1 MENTK
6 VKQKQSIN
14 NPQNQNNQITQIN
27 QPKQNKQTIQN
38 KQPIQNNQNKQKNV
52 IQLNK
57 KLSQK
62 IKKKDNNS
70 NCQSKQKIKVNNV
83 DTQSGNG
90 KVMFNLKNNY
100 TEKFY
105 CPQMAI
111 AKITKPQNINL
122 ELIPD
127 LPEIPLDT
135 LFGNQ

>member
-1 MENTK
+1 MENIK

-14 NPQNQNNQITQIN
+14 NSQNQTNQLN
-27 QPKQNKQTIQN
+27 QPTQNKQSNQT
-38 KQPIQNNQNKQKNV
+38 KQPIQNKQKNV
-52 IQLNK
+52 SQLNK

-70 NCQSKQKIKVNNV
+70 NCQSKQKIKVNNGDV
-83 DTQSGNG
+83 QSSNG
-90 KVMFNLKNNY
+90 KVIFNLKNNY

-122 ELIPD
+122 ESIPD

>member
-1 MENTK
+1 MENNK
-6 VKQKQSIN
+6 VKQKQSVN
-14 NPQNQNNQITQIN
+14 NPQNQI
-27 QPKQNKQTIQN
+27 
-38 KQPIQNNQNKQKNV
+38 IQNNQNNQNNQLKQNKQKNV
-52 IQLNK
+52 FQLNK

-62 IKKKDNNS
+62 KIKKDNKLNF
-70 NCQSKQKIKVNNV
+70 QSKQKIKINN
-83 DTQSGNG
+83 DQSN

-111 AKITKPQNINL
+111 SKITKSQNINL
-122 ELIPD
+122 ESIPD

>member
-1 MENTK
+1 MENNK
-6 VKQKQSIN
+6 VRQKQPIN
-14 NPQNQNNQITQIN
+14 NPQNNQSNQINQINQPNKNKQSIQIN
-27 QPKQNKQTIQN
+27 QPKQNKQ
-38 KQPIQNNQNKQKNV
+38 KNAG
-52 IQLNK
+52 QLNK

-70 NCQSKQKIKVNNV
+70 NCQSKQKLKVNNGNV
-83 DTQSGNG
+83 QSGNG
-90 KVMFNLKNNY
+90 KVIFNLKNNY

-111 AKITKPQNINL
+111 AKITKPQDINL
-122 ELIPD
+122 ESIPD

>member
-1 MENTK
+1 MENIK

-14 NPQNQNNQITQIN
+14 NSQNQTNQVN
-27 QPKQNKQTIQN
+27 QPTQNKQSNQT
-38 KQPIQNNQNKQKNV
+38 KQPIQNKQKNV
-52 IQLNK
+52 SQLNK

-70 NCQSKQKIKVNNV
+70 NCQSKQKIKVNNENI
-83 DTQSGNG
+83 QSNNG
-90 KVMFNLKNNY
+90 KVIFNLKNNY

-122 ELIPD
+122 ESIPD

>member
-14 NPQNQNNQITQIN
+14 NPQNQINQIN
-27 QPKQNKQTIQN
+27 QINQKTQNKQSNQA
-38 KQPIQNNQNKQKNV
+38 KQPIQNKQKNV
-52 IQLNK
+52 SPLNK

-70 NCQSKQKIKVNNV
+70 NCQSKQKIKVNNGNI
-83 DTQSGNG
+83 QSNNG
-90 KVMFNLKNNY
+90 KVIFNLKNNY

-122 ELIPD
+122 ESIPD

>member
-14 NPQNQNNQITQIN
+14 NPNNPNNPNNKLNQIN
-27 QPKQNKQTIQN
+27 QPKQNKQ
-38 KQPIQNNQNKQKNV
+38 PIQNKQKNV
-52 IQLNK
+52 TQLNK

-62 IKKKDNNS
+62 IKKKDNNL
-70 NCQSKQKIKVNNV
+70 NCQSKQKIKVNNNNV
-83 DTQSGNG
+83 QSGNG

-111 AKITKPQNINL
+111 AKITKPQNINF
-122 ELIPD
+122 ESIPD

>member
-14 NPQNQNNQITQIN
+14 NPQNNQINSINQNNQINPINQNNQIN
-27 QPKQNKQTIQN
+27 QPKQNKQ
-38 KQPIQNNQNKQKNV
+38 KN
-52 IQLNK
+52 IFQLNK

-62 IKKKDNNS
+62 KIKKDNKINF
-70 NCQSKQKIKVNNV
+70 QSKQKIKINNE
-83 DTQSGNG
+83 QAS
-90 KVMFNLKNNY
+90 KVMFKLKNNY

-111 AKITKPQNINL
+111 SKITKSQNINL
-122 ELIPD
+122 ESIPD